1 MNIRDLM
8 SKLDTIAEADAS
20 ANPWIPKPDTSKQD
34 AWAKLSP
41 AQQKWLGQADPT
53 DPYILARMRSA
64 VPDEPA
70 PTPTDP
76 ATIAAAQTTAD
87 AATAN
92 TAKEKLARLNALI
105 AKLGTAP
112 IKESIADQLVESFGY
127 QTNEGLGSTVAKG
140 AAKLVP
146 GVGLAYGAYDAMDR
160 AKEGDWLGAGMAGAS
175 GIASLVPG
183 IGTAVAAGLDAANLA
198 RDYKSGKFDDKPT
211 MTASGK
217 GDPKVAALQ
226 QKLVSKG
233 ANITVDGIMGPKTQ
247 AAMKQFN
254 VQTSVAEDIA
264 SLRDRLAMIES
275 SEEVTDEG
283 AISTAWNAAKN
294 LGKNFMGGTKGYSVA
309 GQQAAAGA
317 TNAAGK
323 NIGGQ
328 MMKATGAERLANKAG
343 KGVASVGNTAKANP
357 LKTAIGSAALGG
369 AAGLA
374 LGGAGAA
381 ASPTGTTTG
390 GKTST
395 STSTSTTT
403 TTGNLSPQDME
414 EINNLMSELSQ
425 FENPAVQQG
434 LVAARAALAKATGDK
449 NIGSADTPQS
459 IDANKKAAATKE
471 FMDQFAKNAQNAETH
486 TYNNGV
492 EIQPNKTKSD
502 W

>member
-41 AQQKWLGQADPT
+41 AQQKWLGGADPT

-70 PTPTDP
+70 PKPTDP
-76 ATIAAAQTTAD
+76 ATIAAAQATAD

-127 QTNEGLGSTVAKG
+127 QTNEGIGSALAKG
-140 AAKLVP
+140 AGKLLP
-146 GVGLAYGAYDAMDR
+146 GAGLAFGAYDAMDR

-183 IGTAVAAGLDAANLA
+183 VGTAVAAGLDAANLA
-198 RDYKSGKFDDKPT
+198 RDYKGGKFDDKPV
-211 MTASGK
+211 MAAGK

-226 QKLVSKG
+226 QKLVAKG
-233 ANITVDGIMGPKTQ
+233 AKIAVDGIMGPKTQ

-254 VQTSVAEDIA
+254 MQPSLAEDIA
-264 SLRDRLAMIES
+264 SLRDRLAMIET
-275 SEEVTDEG
+275 EQTTDEG
-283 AISTAWNAAKN
+283 AISNAWNAAKS
-294 LGKNFMGGTKGYSVA
+294 LGKNFMGGTKGWNVA
-309 GQQAAAGA
+309 GQQAAVGA

-323 NIGGQ
+323 KIGGQ
-328 MMKATGAERLANKAG
+328 ALKATGAERLANKAG
-343 KGVASVGNTAKANP
+343 KGVAAAGNVAKSNP
-357 LKTAIGSAALGG
+357 LKTAMGAAALGG

-374 LGGAGAA
+374 MGGAGAA

-390 GKTST
+390 GKTS
-395 STSTSTTT
+395 SSTTT
-403 TTGNLSPQDME
+403 TTTTGSLSPQDME

-425 FENPAVQQG
+425 FEDPTVQQG

-492 EIQPNKTKSD
+492 EIQPNKTKSN

>member
-76 ATIAAAQTTAD
+76 ATIAAAQTAAD

-127 QTNEGLGSTVAKG
+127 QTNESIAGTVAKG
-140 AAKLVP
+140 AGKLLP

-183 IGTAVAAGLDAANLA
+183 IGTAVSAGLDAANLA
-198 RDYKSGKFDDKPT
+198 RDYKGGKFDDKPT
-211 MTASGK
+211 MTAGGK

-233 ANITVDGIMGPKTQ
+233 AKITVDGIMGPRTQ

-254 VQTSVAEDIA
+254 VQPTVAEDIA
-264 SLRDRLAMIES
+264 SLRDRLAMLET
-275 SEEVTDEG
+275 EQATDEG

-294 LGKNFMGGTKGYSVA
+294 LGKNFMGGVKGMNVA

-323 NIGGQ
+323 KIGGQ
-328 MMKATGAERLANKAG
+328 VMKATGAERLANKAG
-343 KGVASVGNTAKANP
+343 KGVASAGNVAKANP
-357 LKTAIGSAALGG
+357 LKTALGGAALGG

-395 STSTSTTT
+395 STTTTT
-403 TTGNLSPQDME
+403 TTGTATAQDME

-425 FENPAVQQG
+425 FEDPAVQQG
-434 LVAARAALAKATGDK
+434 LVAARAALANATGDK

-459 IDANKKAAATKE
+459 IEANKKAAATKE

-502 W
+502 WGK

>member
-8 SKLDTIAEADAS
+8 SKLDTIAEAEAT

-76 ATIAAAQTTAD
+76 ATIAAAQTAAD

-112 IKESIADQLVESFGY
+112 IKESMANQLVESFGY
-127 QTNEGLGSTVAKG
+127 QTNEGIGSAVAG
-140 AAKLVP
+140 RAAKLLP
-146 GVGLAYGAYDAMDR
+146 GVGLAYGAYDAIDR

-183 IGTAVAAGLDAANLA
+183 VGTAVSAGLDAANLA
-198 RDYKSGKFDDKPT
+198 RDYKGGKFGGD
-211 MTASGK
+211 TAMAAKTGTTTDK

-233 ANITVDGIMGPKTQ
+233 AKIAVDGIMGPQTQ

-254 VQTSVAEDIA
+254 VQQSVAEGIA
-264 SLRDRLAMIES
+264 ALRDRLAMMET
-275 SEEVTDEG
+275 EAVTDEG
-283 AISTAWNAAKN
+283 AVSTAWNAAKN
-294 LGKNFMGGTKGYSVA
+294 LGKNFMGGTKGLNVA

-323 NIGGQ
+323 KIGGQ
-328 MMKATGAERLANKAG
+328 VMKATGAERLANKAG
-343 KGVASVGNTAKANP
+343 KGVASVGQAAKANP
-357 LKTAIGSAALGG
+357 LKAALGG
-369 AAGLA
+369 AAIGGAAGLA
-374 LGGAGAA
+374 MGGAGAA

-390 GKTST
+390 GNGGKTS
-395 STSTSTTT
+395 SSTTT
-403 TTGNLSPQDME
+403 TTTTGTATTQDME

-425 FENPAVQQG
+425 FEDPAVQQG

-449 NIGSADTPQS
+449 NIGSADAAPDARTPAEVQAS
-459 IDANKKAAATKE
+459 ADLNKA
-471 FMDQFAKNAQNAETH
+471 
-486 TYNNGV
+486 GL
-492 EIQPNKTKSD
+492 
-502 W
+502 